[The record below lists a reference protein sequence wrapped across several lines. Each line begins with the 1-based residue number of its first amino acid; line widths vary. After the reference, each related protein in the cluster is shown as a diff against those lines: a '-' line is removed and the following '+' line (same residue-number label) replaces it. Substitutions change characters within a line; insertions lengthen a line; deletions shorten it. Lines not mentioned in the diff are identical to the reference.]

1 MEVQIENKK
10 TDKGFKACIGQRY
23 IELMSRIGKKL
34 DDEELAT
41 SQKETVSILE
51 NCGDPKSDKV
61 HSVTELVVGYVQ
73 SGKTMSFTSV
83 SALAHDNGFRVIIY
97 FTGNKNNL
105 LDQTTKRLKKDL
117 LNKGANRDYYKIHE
131 NPNLSDID
139 QICNELQRSSQPT
152 ILITVLKHNKYI
164 DQLTAIFAS
173 QKIKSVLKNS
183 GVLIIDDEA
192 DQASLNG
199 YAYKNSKSEEWEEDE
214 YTTTYSSI
222 LKLRSALP
230 NHSYI
235 QYTATPQG
243 PLLISLMDL
252 LSPTHHVVLTPGKKY
267 TGGKVFFK
275 EEPELIC
282 EIPVKQTYNS
292 KQNDLLDPPQTLL
305 DALILHILA
314 VVIVV
319 CVQRKESFLSMMI
332 HADKDQDASE
342 KFHKWVRDI
351 LNSWIDTFEL
361 DDGDIAKESLID
373 EFKRMYPEAIR
384 EYKKHNEDYPS
395 FEQVL
400 PFISDTIKDTNLEL
414 LISRNKKNNENKE
427 IDWEA
432 YPSHILIGAEMLNRG
447 FTVEHLATTYMPRYT
462 TGKTNA
468 DTIQQ
473 RCRFFG
479 YKRNYLWSCR
489 VFLPNDIKTE
499 YTEYVESEEEMR
511 KWLKESKSLEDVQ
524 HLLLLSDKLNATR
537 KNILS
542 KDVVQTKLTK
552 WRNMNAFQ
560 EYTIPE
566 NADLVEN
573 FIKTHDSDFQNYT
586 PYGTDD
592 RDHRYIK
599 LPIDEAIQFFTDF
612 KFQNMPDAAR
622 KQATIRY
629 LKYLKDKNEN
639 ENPLKFVYIVQM
651 AYKKPYRNRGF
662 DPQTEKLSSQLFSGR
677 STKGTDIYPGDGDIK
692 FEDSLTFQ
700 IHHLKFD
707 CPDSYKWNGKEAYT
721 LAIYYPE
728 DFAVNYVGAN
738 K

>member
-1 MEVQIENKK
+1 MEVRIENKK
-10 TDKGFKACIGQRY
+10 TEDGFKACIGQRY

-51 NCGDPKSDKV
+51 HCGNPKSDKV

-83 SALAHDNGFRVIIY
+83 SALAHDNGFRVIVY

-117 LNKGANRDYYKIHE
+117 LNKGTNRDFYKIHE
-131 NPNLSDID
+131 NPNNTDID

-164 DQLTAIFAS
+164 DQLTSIFNA
-173 QKIKSVLKNS
+173 QRIKSILKNS

-222 LKLRSALP
+222 LKLRSSLP

-243 PLLISLMDL
+243 PLLISLLDL

-275 EEPELIC
+275 EEPELIR
-282 EIPVKQTYNS
+282 EIPVKETYNS
-292 KQNDLLDPPQTLL
+292 KQNDLKDPPKTLL
-305 DALILHILA
+305 DSLILHILA
-314 VVIVV
+314 VVIIV
-319 CVQRKESFLSMMI
+319 CVLKKETYLSMMI

-342 KFHKWVRDI
+342 KFHKWVQNI
-351 LNSWIDTFEL
+351 LNTWIDIFEL

-373 EFKRMYPEAIR
+373 EFKRMYPESIR
-384 EYKKHNEDYPS
+384 EYKKHNETYPT
-395 FEQVL
+395 FEEIL
-400 PFISDTIKDTNLEL
+400 PYISDTIKDTNLEL

-447 FTVEHLATTYMPRYT
+447 FTVENLATTYMPRYT

-489 VFLPNDIKTE
+489 VFLPNDVKTE

-511 KWLKESKSLEDVQ
+511 KWLKECKSLEDVQ
-524 HLLLLSDKLNATR
+524 HLLLLSPKLNATR

-560 EYTIPE
+560 EFTIPE
-566 NADLVEN
+566 NTELVEN
-573 FIKTHDSDFQNYT
+573 FISSHASAFKEYT
-586 PYGTDD
+586 PYGTED

-599 LPIDEAIQFFTDF
+599 LPIDEAINFLTDF

-629 LKYLKDKNEN
+629 LKYLKDKDTE
-639 ENPLKFVYIVQM
+639 PLNFVYIVQM
-651 AYKKPYRNRGF
+651 AYKKAYRERGF
-662 DPQTEKLSSQLFSGR
+662 DPQTEKLSSQLFAGR
-677 STKGTDIYPGDGDIK
+677 STKGTDTYPGDGDIK

-707 CPDSYKWNGKEAYT
+707 CPESFKWNGKEAYT

-728 DFAVNYVGAN
+728 DFAVNYVGSN

>member
-1 MEVQIENKK
+1 MEVQIETKK
-10 TDKGFKACIGQRY
+10 KEDCFKACIGQRY
-23 IELMSRIGKKL
+23 IELMGRIGRKL
-34 DDEELAT
+34 DDEERAT

-51 NCGDPKSDKV
+51 HCGDPNSDKV
-61 HSVTELVVGYVQ
+61 HSITELVVGYVQ
-73 SGKTMSFTSV
+73 SGKTMSFTLL

-105 LDQTTKRLKKDL
+105 LDQTTERLKKDL
-117 LNKGANRDYYKIHE
+117 LNKSANRDFFKIHE
-131 NPNLSDID
+131 NPNSSNID
-139 QICNELQRSSQPT
+139 QICNELQRSSKPT

-164 DQLTAIFAS
+164 DQLTSIFS
-173 QKIKSVLKNS
+173 TQKIKSILKNS

-222 LKLRSALP
+222 LKLRSSLP

-282 EIPVKQTYNS
+282 EIPAKQTYNS
-292 KQNDLLDPPQTLL
+292 KQNDLKDPPQTLI
-305 DALILHILA
+305 DALLLHIMA
-314 VVIVV
+314 VVIIV
-319 CVQRKESFLSMMI
+319 CILKRETFLSMMI

-342 KFHKWVRDI
+342 KFHKWVQDI
-351 LNSWIDTFEL
+351 LNSWIDAFEL
-361 DDGDIAKESLID
+361 DDGDIAKESLIN
-373 EFKRMYPEAIR
+373 EFKRLYPEAIR
-384 EYKKHNEDYPS
+384 EYKKHNETYPK
-395 FEQVL
+395 FEEIL
-400 PFISDTIKDTNLEL
+400 PYISDTIKDTNLEL
-414 LISRNKKNNENKE
+414 LISRNKNPNKK

-447 FTVEHLATTYMPRYT
+447 FTVENLATTYMPRYT

-489 VFLPNDIKTE
+489 VFLPNDVKTE
-499 YTEYVESEEEMR
+499 YAEYVDSEEEMR
-511 KWLKESKSLEDVQ
+511 KWLKECKSLEDVQ
-524 HLLLLSDKLNATR
+524 HLLLLSPKLNATR

-542 KDVVQTKLTK
+542 KDIVQTKLTG

-560 EYTIPE
+560 EFTIPE
-566 NADLVEN
+566 NIELAEN
-573 FIKTHDSDFQNYT
+573 FINSHNSEFMEYT

-599 LPIDEAIQFFTDF
+599 LPIDEAINFLTDF

-629 LKYLKDKNEN
+629 LKYLQDKDEK
-639 ENPLKFVYIVQM
+639 PLKFVYIVQM
-651 AYKKPYRNRGF
+651 AYKKKFRERGF
-662 DPQTEKLSSQLFSGR
+662 DPQTEKLSSQLFTGR
-677 STKGTDIYPGDGDIK
+677 STKGTDTYPGDGDIK

-707 CPDSYKWNGKEAYT
+707 CPKSFKWNGKEAYT
-721 LAIYYPE
+721 LAIYYPD
-728 DFAVNYVGAN
+728 DFAINYVGAN